1 MKTFQE
7 KLKTKMDKRGFTL
20 LEVILAIFVIMVGIV
35 GTLGIIQQGIS
46 YTQLSSS
53 RLTADYLAQEG
64 IEIVR
69 NIRDTNWLEWRAN
82 QDILWSDGIP
92 SGDWEADYKTQ
103 NLTQSYTGT
112 YLNIDNSGF
121 YSYFSGSPAKFK
133 RKITIAKDT
142 NILKISVQVK
152 WQERGRNNQ
161 VTVQENLYNWR

>member
-1 MKTFQE
+1 MLKCLNVKMK
-7 KLKTKMDKRGFTL
+7 KRGFTL
-20 LEVILAIFVIMVGIV
+20 LEVILAIFVIMVGIA

-53 RLTADYLAQEG
+53 RLAANYLAQEG

-69 NIRDTNWLEWRAN
+69 NIRDANWLKMST
-82 QDILWSDGIP
+82 WSDGIP

-103 NLTQSYTGT
+103 NLTRSYAGT
-112 YLNIDNSGF
+112 PLNIDSNGF
-121 YSYFSGSPAKFK
+121 YSYFSGSPTKFK
-133 RKITIAKDT
+133 RKITVAKDT
-142 NILKISVQVK
+142 DILKISVQVE